1 MDNLREL
8 ILSVKNLAF
17 LFYVT
22 LLGFDV
28 SAQSH
33 DFFAE
38 GLTLEKEFKVE
49 AALEKYEAAIR
60 QNPRHAKALTHASRM
75 LSNIGG
81 RIAKTEHDRKLAL
94 YQKAKAYAE
103 KSMEIN
109 SADPEAHLAYVI
121 SLGLQSEIATN
132 PHEKVRYAQNIH
144 NEATKILKL
153 DSTFAEAYF
162 ILGKWQYELSR
173 LNWVELMACKLFFGG
188 FPEQISLERSL
199 EYFKKANSYK
209 QDYILFLFG
218 LASAQHAL
226 GKNDKATQTLQK
238 ALSLPMAEPDDATR
252 KERCQVLLR
261 QIVQ

>member
-1 MDNLREL
+1 MK
-8 ILSVKNLAF
+8 IVIF
-17 LFYVT
+17 LFYLT
-22 LLGFDV
+22 LV
-28 SAQSH
+28 CVEASAQSQ
-33 DFFAE
+33 DFFAD
-38 GLTLEKEFKVE
+38 GLKLEKEFKVE

-60 QNPRHAKALTHASRM
+60 QNPKNAKALTHASRM

-81 RIAKTEHDRKLAL
+81 RIARTEHDRKLEL
-94 YQKAKAYAE
+94 YEKARVYAE
-103 KSMEIN
+103 KSMTLNN
-109 SADPEAHLAYVI
+109 SDPEAHLAYVI

-226 GKNDKATQTLQK
+226 GDNDKATQTLQK

-252 KERCQVLLR
+252 KERCQALLR
-261 QIVQ
+261 QIIQ